1 MSTIYTTAD
10 AYNINDAKI
19 GALATAPAS
28 GTVSAVI
35 KRLGNFFSIDF
46 TFTAARITVT
56 DAAGSGSSG
65 SLKIFDF
72 NAGAIQMIGS
82 RHEWTAFAEGA
93 GLTGAGDADF
103 VIAFGSVA
111 ANAGDGVLTST
122 EVDFG
127 ATRAVTLVSGAG
139 TGATTVTA
147 AQTPLDGTGTP
158 VDIFINWSGTATTI
172 DATSTIDVT
181 GTYSICGCFLGDD

>member
-10 AYNINDAKI
+10 DFNVNLGKI

-28 GTVSAVI
+28 GTVSLI
-35 KRLGNFFSIDF
+35 GKRIGEFFSLTF

-72 NAGAIQMIGS
+72 NEGVFQMLS
-82 RHEWTAFAEGA
+82 NRHNWTAFAEGA

-103 VIAFGSVA
+103 VIAFGTVA

-122 EVDFG
+122 EVDLG

-139 TGATTVTA
+139 TGATTIGTTTA
-147 AQTPLDGTGTP
+147 SFDGSGTAI
-158 VDIFINWSGTATTI
+158 DLYMNWSGTATTI

-181 GTYSICGCFLGDD
+181 GTYTLTGVWLGDD